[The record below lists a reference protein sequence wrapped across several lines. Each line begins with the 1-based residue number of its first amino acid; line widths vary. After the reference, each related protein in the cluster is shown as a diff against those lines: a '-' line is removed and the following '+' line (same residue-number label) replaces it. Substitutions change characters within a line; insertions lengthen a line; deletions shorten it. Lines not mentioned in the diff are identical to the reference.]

1 MLTMLIFM
9 VVAMVALSY
18 FGRRQN
24 AKAEQ
29 AARARLEEAC
39 VPDTWVRPTSGY
51 YAKFVE
57 IDGDVV
63 TLRTPQGVES
73 MWDSKA
79 IYGAVN
85 PPFADQD
92 EDEDE
97 EEGVESSDELEIDAE
112 NTIKEAYS
120 DNADSSDDEK
130 K

>member
-1 MLTMLIFM
+1 
-9 VVAMVALSY
+9 
-18 FGRRQN
+18 
-24 AKAEQ
+24 
-29 AARARLEEAC
+29 
-39 VPDTWVRPTSGY
+39 
-51 YAKFVE
+51 
-57 IDGDVV
+57 
-63 TLRTPQGVES
+63 